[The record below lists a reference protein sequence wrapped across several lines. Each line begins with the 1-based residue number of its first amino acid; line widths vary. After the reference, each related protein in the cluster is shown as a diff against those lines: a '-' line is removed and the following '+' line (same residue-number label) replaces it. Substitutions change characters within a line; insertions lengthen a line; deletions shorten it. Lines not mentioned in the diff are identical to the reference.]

1 MMEVIFMHNK
11 EEVDIKKMKSDL
23 RNMILTDLEDIS
35 EDVRNFF
42 SEELAKKLVKME
54 EITSKDNIMIFL
66 SFKNEIVT
74 DYIFDGLKKLGKNI
88 YVPVTDFQN
97 KRLRICKLE
106 NLDDVEINSY
116 SIREPKTKNEV
127 SPEILDLIIAP
138 GVAFDPDL
146 RRIGYGGG
154 YYDKLFENI
163 RPSTKKIAICF
174 DEQIVNKVPTEEHDH
189 RVDMIVTPTKTYRG
203 RFSKLSFK

>member
-1 MMEVIFMHNK
+1 MHNK

>member
-1 MMEVIFMHNK
+1 MHNK
-11 EEVDIKKMKSDL
+11 EEVDIKNMKSDL

-54 EITSKDNIMIFL
+54 EINSKDNIMMFL
-66 SFKNEIVT
+66 SFKNEIIT
-74 DYIFDGLKKLGKNI
+74 DYIFDDLKKLGKNI

-97 KRLRICKLE
+97 KRLRICELE
-106 NLDDVEINSY
+106 NLDDTETNSY
-116 SIREPKTKNEV
+116 SIREPINKNEV
-127 SPEILDLIIAP
+127 SPEILDLIIVP

-154 YYDKLFENI
+154 YYDRLFENI

-189 RVDMIVTPTKTYRG
+189 RVDIIVTPTKTYRG
-203 RFSKLSFK
+203 RFSRVSFDK